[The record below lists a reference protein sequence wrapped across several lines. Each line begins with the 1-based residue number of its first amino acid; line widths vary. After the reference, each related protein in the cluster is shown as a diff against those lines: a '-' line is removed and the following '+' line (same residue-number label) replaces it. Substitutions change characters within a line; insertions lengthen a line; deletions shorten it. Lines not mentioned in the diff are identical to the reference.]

1 MTVPQWAFEELNK
14 AAEIVGLSSPS
25 QVVAM
30 LTRQCLPIWLQ
41 QQQGIY
47 SNLQESTAAQLPKAV
62 DRPTSPL
69 PDRTKEGNL
78 QQSTANNGKAP
89 KPTAKVD
96 FLQALEDS

>member
-47 SNLQESTAAQLPKAV
+47 SNLQESTAVQPPNAV
-62 DRPTSPL
+62 DRPTSSP
-69 PDRTKEGNL
+69 PDRTTTEHL
-78 QQSTANNGKAP
+78 QQSTAHNSKAP
-89 KPTAKVD
+89 ETTAKVD

>member
-1 MTVPQWAFEELNK
+1 MTVPQWAFDELNK
-14 AAEIVGLSSPS
+14 AAGIVGLSSPS

-47 SNLQESTAAQLPKAV
+47 SNLQESTAAQLPNAV
-62 DRPTSPL
+62 DGTASSSSSQ
-69 PDRTKEGNL
+69 TAAGNL
-78 QQSTANNGKAP
+78 QQSTANNSKAP
-89 KPTAKVD
+89 DFTAKVD

>member
-1 MTVPQWAFEELNK
+1 MTVPQWAFDELNK
-14 AAEIVGLSSPS
+14 AAEIVGLPSPS

-47 SNLQESTAAQLPKAV
+47 SNLQESTAVQLPNAV
-62 DRPTSPL
+62 VGTASSL
-69 PDRTKEGNL
+69 SSQIAAGNL
-78 QQSTANNGKAP
+78 QQSTANNDKVPGT
-89 KPTAKVD
+89 TAKVD

>member
-1 MTVPQWAFEELNK
+1 MTVPQWAFDELNK

-47 SNLQESTAAQLPKAV
+47 SNLQESTAVQLPNAV
-62 DRPTSPL
+62 DRPTSSSL
-69 PDRTKEGNL
+69 DRTTAEHL
-78 QQSTANNGKAP
+78 QESTANNGKEP
-89 KPTAKVD
+89 ESTAKVD

>member
-14 AAEIVGLSSPS
+14 AAETVGLSSPS

-47 SNLQESTAAQLPKAV
+47 NNLQESTAVQLPSAV
-62 DRPTSPL
+62 DSPTSSL
-69 PDRTKEGNL
+69 LDRSTAEHL

-89 KPTAKVD
+89 ESKAKVD